1 LYLNLILII
10 CGVFLCIYMR
20 EQIIKYL
27 VDQMKNTLI
36 GYEVNGT
43 PEKRL
48 FRLRSIAKQRY
59 EYLTKEEKALIL
71 FNLNSRRLI

>member
-1 LYLNLILII
+1 LFLII
-10 CGVFLCIYMR
+10 WGVFLCMR
-20 EQIIKYL
+20 EQIISYL
-27 VDQMKNTLI
+27 VDQMSKTLI

-48 FRLRSIAKQRY
+48 FRLRSLAKQRY
-59 EYLTKEEKALIL
+59 EYLTKEEKELIL

>member
-1 LYLNLILII
+1 MFLII
-10 CGVFLCIYMR
+10 WGVFICIYMR
-20 EQIIKYL
+20 EQIIAYL

-59 EYLTKEEKALIL
+59 KYLTKKEKELIL
-71 FNLNSRRLI
+71 FKLNSKPLI